1 MARENKNVKQVKSL
15 GDVTPN
21 EENVVTEPVLVPEE
35 VVATEQTINA
45 EDGEDQ
51 SPVVKLDGV
60 DVVKLDGVVIEPEVI
75 GGEEPIL
82 GVEEADEPI
91 LGGELGDEPEED
103 QGQEDVESTES
114 VDKGYLDTF
123 EEIQAVL
130 YDPEISV
137 KDSLEMIANSD
148 LTVMRM
154 LVVRLLDYNAKMGP
168 NAPIPTDKEGAKNNF
183 DLYTALKNILKT
195 EDEEAHMLGMD
206 IINIFFIEY
215 SNEAFNEVSLARFD
229 NAWTKSPTAL
239 KSYQYLVTVIAV
251 LAYKGTRKDL
261 ISTID
266 INKFRNDKVMDFSAK
281 EVDRLVNYYH
291 A

>member
-1 MARENKNVKQVKSL
+1 MAKENKNVKQVKSL

-21 EENVVTEPVLVPEE
+21 EEIVVIEPVLVPEE
-35 VVATEQTINA
+35 VVATEQTINT

-51 SPVVKLDGV
+51 SP
-60 DVVKLDGVVIEPEVI
+60 VVKLDGVVIEPEVI

-82 GVEEADEPI
+82 GFEEADEPI

-103 QGQEDVESTES
+103 QGQQGQEDDEPIES

-130 YDPEISV
+130 HDPEISV

-206 IINIFFIEY
+206 IINIFFKEY

-251 LAYKGTRKDL
+251 LADKGTRKDL

>member
-21 EENVVTEPVLVPEE
+21 EEIVVTEPMLVPEE
-35 VVATEQTINA
+35 VVAIEQTIST

-51 SPVVKLDGV
+51 SPVV
-60 DVVKLDGVVIEPEVI
+60 EPEVI
-75 GGEEPIL
+75 GDEEPIL
-82 GVEEADEPI
+82 GFEEADEPL
-91 LGGELGDEPEED
+91 LGGELGDEPEELN
-103 QGQEDVESTES
+103 GQDDVEDVESTES

-130 YDPEISV
+130 HDPEISV

-206 IINIFFIEY
+206 IINIFFKEY

-251 LAYKGTRKDL
+251 LADKGTRKDL

>member
-1 MARENKNVKQVKSL
+1 MAKENKNVKQVKSL
-15 GDVTPN
+15 GDVTPV
-21 EENVVTEPVLVPEE
+21 EETVVTDPAVVTEQIINVEDAANLADAEE
-35 VVATEQTINA
+35 
-45 EDGEDQ
+45 Q
-51 SPVVKLDGV
+51 SPI
-60 DVVKLDGVVIEPEVI
+60 VKLDGVVIEPVD
-75 GGEEPIL
+75 GTDEPVL
-82 GVEEADEPI
+82 GFEPADEPE
-91 LGGELGDEPEED
+91 LGGETIDEPLLGGETVEED
-103 QGQEDVESTES
+103 AVDTEPTE
-114 VDKGYLDTF
+114 KGYLDTY

-130 YDPEISV
+130 HDPEISV

-195 EDEEAHMLGMD
+195 EDDQAHLLGMD
-206 IINIFFIEY
+206 IINIFFKEY
-215 SNEAFNEVSLARFD
+215 SNEAFNEISLARFD

-251 LAYKGTRKDL
+251 LADKGTRKDL
-261 ISTID
+261 ISTMD

>member
-35 VVATEQTINA
+35 VVATEQTINT

-51 SPVVKLDGV
+51 SPVV
-60 DVVKLDGVVIEPEVI
+60 EPEVI

-82 GVEEADEPI
+82 GFEEADEPL
-91 LGGELGDEPEED
+91 LGGELGDEPEELN
-103 QGQEDVESTES
+103 GQDDVEDVESTES

-130 YDPEISV
+130 HDPEISV

-206 IINIFFIEY
+206 IINIFFKEY

-251 LAYKGTRKDL
+251 LADKGTRKDL

>member
-1 MARENKNVKQVKSL
+1 MAKENKNVKQVKSL

-21 EENVVTEPVLVPEE
+21 EEIVVTEPVLVPEE
-35 VVATEQTINA
+35 VVATEQTINT

-51 SPVVKLDGV
+51 FPVV
-60 DVVKLDGVVIEPEVI
+60 EPEVI
-75 GGEEPIL
+75 GSEEPIL
-82 GVEEADEPI
+82 GFEEAGEPL
-91 LGGELGDEPEED
+91 LGGELGDEPEELN
-103 QGQEDVESTES
+103 GQDDVEDVESTES

-130 YDPEISV
+130 HDPEISV

-206 IINIFFIEY
+206 IINIFFKEY

-251 LAYKGTRKDL
+251 LADKGTRKDL